1 MKVRRLFKHLL
12 TPPWLAARRFGP
24 ALVAEIGAAVEVAE
38 AGQRGEIRFVV
49 EGPLPIGELWH
60 GRSARQRAAD
70 LFGRLGVWDT
80 EENSGVLIY
89 VQLVDRRVEILADR
103 GIAAKVPQDDWE
115 AICRGMEAAFKAGD
129 YRAGALAAIR
139 QAGKLL
145 AEHFPAGEKNPNELP
160 DQAVLL

>member
-1 MKVRRLFKHLL
+1 MSIRRLFRHLL
-12 TPPWLAARRFGP
+12 APSWLAARRFD
-24 ALVAEIGAAVEVAE
+24 ARLVADIGAAVEVAE

-49 EGPLPIGELWH
+49 EGPLPFGDLWQ

-70 LFGRLGVWDT
+70 LFASLGVWDT

-103 GIAAKVPQDDWE
+103 GIAAKVPQAEWA
-115 AICRGMEAAFKAGD
+115 AICRGMEASFKAGD

-139 QAGKLL
+139 RSGELL
-145 AEHFPAGEKNPNELP
+145 VEHFPAGQQNPNELP
-160 DQAVLL
+160 DQPLLI